1 MDLPHMSLYFGEA
14 HHIMHWPEFPSV
26 FVGCLSYSIGF
37 FLHRSGRQLSENFLL
52 GCFYARLMAKE
63 WGIPE
68 ISVPG
73 KVGPYF

>member
-1 MDLPHMSLYFGEA
+1 LDS
-14 HHIMHWPEFPSV
+14 S
-26 FVGCLSYSIGF
+26 SIEGA
-37 FLHRSGRQLSENFLL
+37 RQLSENFLL

-73 KVGPYF
+73 KIGPYF